1 MAVSIRVVPGRLLTV
16 RDVARVLGLSTATIY
31 RLCKTGELLHLRV
44 ANAVRVHLNDL
55 RAFLVSHEHR

>member
-1 MAVSIRVVPGRLLTV
+1 MRVAPDLLLTV

-44 ANAVRVHLNDL
+44 ASAVRVHLNDL
-55 RAFLVSHEHR
+55 RAFLAANEHR